1 LRRRSA
7 VNERRRVNIREA
19 QRETELFLRKARAAW
34 RVSTR
39 RFPELRFA
47 FLEGGVGWASQLFG
61 DR

>member
-1 LRRRSA
+1 M
-7 VNERRRVNIREA
+7 IREA
-19 QRETELFLRKARAAW
+19 QRETELFLPKVRAVW